1 MRGNKCSKDSPKH
14 FRDHTGENTLG
25 YPKYQGRHNG
35 TTVEKSVPGKNKP
48 VLLNNQ
54 LVVPYNPCLSKK
66 FHYHI
71 NVKSCVSVAE
81 VLTIENCQVPVQIHL
96 QRSR

>member
-1 MRGNKCSKDSPKH
+1 M
-14 FRDHTGENTLG
+14 
-25 YPKYQGRHNG
+25 
-35 TTVEKSVPGKNKP
+35 VEKWKNVPGKNKP

-54 LVVPYNPCLSKK
+54 LVVPYNPCLGKK

-81 VLTIENCQVPVQIHL
+81 VLTIDNCQVPVQIHL

>member
-14 FRDHTGENTLG
+14 FRDQTGENTLD
-25 YPKYQGRHNG
+25 YPKYQRRHNG
-35 TTVEKSVPGKNKP
+35 MTVEKSVPGKNKP

-54 LVVPYNPCLSKK
+54 LVVPYNPYLNQKSN
-66 FHYHI
+66 YHI
-71 NVKSCVSVAE
+71 NVKVCVSVVA